1 MHSARPHRT
10 PTVRRALVWPVAA
23 LLVGAVLAGC
33 SDDGGKDPEA
43 DPSGSG
49 STSASGSGSPSGSG
63 SATPSPSETPY
74 LPVPDGVE
82 LTPQGSGLEIGD
94 SAVVAYE
101 PKQKIVGVLDITV
114 DRLEKT
120 SFKESFQG
128 WKLDETTKQSNP
140 YFVHVTVKNVGDTD
154 LGTLKPEL
162 RRIPLY
168 IVDGNNTLVESS
180 SFASAFKP
188 CPSTPLPDEFKPG
201 TKTKACLVY
210 LAPDHGKLT
219 AVSFRP
225 TEDFTPIVWTGEV
238 HKLGEKKDTKGDKKG
253 KGSRG

>member
-10 PTVRRALVWPVAA
+10 LTVRRALAWPVAA
-23 LLVGAVLAGC
+23 LLAGAVLVGC

-43 DPSGSG
+43 DPSGSA
-49 STSASGSGSPSGSG
+49 STSGSPSGSE
-63 SATPSPSETPY
+63 STSPSPSETPY
-74 LPVPDGVE
+74 LPVPAGVE
-82 LTPQGSGLEIGD
+82 LTPQGSGLEVGD

-101 PKQKIVGVLDITV
+101 PKQKVVGVLDITV

-128 WKLDETTKQSNP
+128 WKLDETTKQAHP
-140 YFVHVTVKNVGDTD
+140 YFVHVTVENVGDTD

-162 RRIPLY
+162 RAIPLY

-188 CPSTPLPDEFKPG
+188 CPSTPLPDTFKPG
-201 TKTKACLVY
+201 AKTKACLVY

-238 HKLGEKKDTKGDKKG
+238 HKLGEKKSDKKDG
-253 KGSRG
+253 KGGKGGKNKG